1 MLNKFFRAV
10 AAGVMIGIAG
20 AVYLAVGPP
29 LGAILFSLGL
39 ILICARGYNLYTG
52 KIGYIQKPKEAIDM
66 LIYICGNAIG
76 TFLVAVTQNV
86 NTTEMVAAK
95 LAMPWWLTLIKA
107 IGCGILMYL
116 AVDIYKRGY
125 RVYEQTS
132 RYIGI
137 IVCIPAFILAGFEHS
152 IADMFY
158 IYCSDYCHWGD
169 ITWEAGVF
177 IIIVILGNAI
187 GANLHHL
194 DKLKKF

>member
-1 MLNKFFRAV
+1 MINKFIRAV

-39 ILICARGYNLYTG
+39 ILICTRGYNLYTG
-52 KIGYIQKPKEAIDM
+52 KIGYIKKPKETIDM
-66 LIYICGNAIG
+66 LIYVGGNALG
-76 TFLVAVTQNV
+76 TWLVAATQTIS
-86 NTTEMVAAK
+86 TTDLITAK

-116 AVDIYKRGY
+116 AVDIYKQGY
-125 RVYEQTS
+125 RVYEQLS

-158 IYCSDYCHWGD
+158 IWLGGIYDWRVL
-169 ITWEAGVF
+169 EF
-177 IIIVILGNAI
+177 ICIVILGNAI

-194 DKLKKF
+194 DKLKK

>member
-1 MLNKFFRAV
+1 MINKFIRAV

-52 KIGYIQKPKEAIDM
+52 KIGYIQKPKEVIDM
-66 LIYICGNAIG
+66 WIYVGGNALG
-76 TFLVAVTQNV
+76 TWLVATTQAIS
-86 NTTEMVAAK
+86 TTDLITAK

-116 AVDIYKRGY
+116 AVDIYKQGY
-125 RVYEQTS
+125 RVYEQVS

-158 IYCSDYCHWGD
+158 IWLGGIYDWRVL
-169 ITWEAGVF
+169 EF
-177 IIIVILGNAI
+177 ICIVILGNAI

-194 DKLKKF
+194 DKLKKI

>member
-1 MLNKFFRAV
+1 MLNKFFRAA
-10 AAGVMIGIAG
+10 AAGIMIGIAG

-52 KIGYIQKPKEAIDM
+52 KIGYIQKPEEIMDM
-66 LIYICGNAIG
+66 LVYICGNAIG
-76 TFLVAVTQNV
+76 TLIVAATQNV

-95 LAMPWWLTLIKA
+95 LAMPWWLTLVKA
-107 IGCGILMYL
+107 IGCGVLMYI
-116 AVDIYKRGY
+116 AVDIYKTKQNY
-125 RVYEQTS
+125 W
-132 RYIGI
+132 GI
-137 IVCIPAFILAGFEHS
+137 ITCIPAFILAGFEHS

-169 ITWEAGVF
+169 ITWKAGAFV
-177 IIIVILGNAI
+177 IIVILGNAI

>member
-1 MLNKFFRAV
+1 MINKFIRAV

-39 ILICARGYNLYTG
+39 ILICTRGYNLYTG
-52 KIGYIQKPKEAIDM
+52 KIGYIKKPKEISDM
-66 LIYICGNAIG
+66 LVYICGNAIG
-76 TFLVAVTQNV
+76 TFLISLTQNV

-107 IGCGILMYL
+107 IGCGILMYI
-116 AVDIYKRGY
+116 AVDIYNKSNVPFKSY
-125 RVYEQTS
+125 W
-132 RYIGI
+132 GI
-137 IVCIPAFILAGFEHS
+137 ITCIPGFILAGFEHS

-158 IYCSDYCHWGD
+158 VYCSDYCHQGNIPWD
-169 ITWEAGVF
+169 VGVF
-177 IIIVILGNAI
+177 ICIVILGNAI

-194 DKLKKF
+194 DKLKK

>member
-10 AAGVMIGIAG
+10 AAGIMIGIAG

-76 TFLVAVTQNV
+76 TFLVAATQNV
-86 NTTEMVAAK
+86 NTTEMVTAK

-116 AVDIYKRGY
+116 AVDIYKQGY
-125 RVYEQTS
+125 RVYEQVS

-158 IYCSDYCHWGD
+158 IWLGGIYDWCVL
-169 ITWEAGVF
+169 EF
-177 IIIVILGNAI
+177 ICIVILGNAI

-194 DKLKKF
+194 DKLKNF

>member
-66 LIYICGNAIG
+66 WIYVGGNALG
-76 TFLVAVTQNV
+76 TWLVAATQTIS
-86 NTTEMVAAK
+86 TTDLITAK

-125 RVYEQTS
+125 RVYEQLS

-137 IVCIPAFILAGFEHS
+137 VVCIPAFILAGFEHS

-158 IYCSDYCHWGD
+158 IWLGGIYDWRVL
-169 ITWEAGVF
+169 EF
-177 IIIVILGNAI
+177 ICIVILGNAI

>member
-1 MLNKFFRAV
+1 MINKFIRAV

-39 ILICARGYNLYTG
+39 ILICTRGYNLYTG
-52 KIGYIQKPKEAIDM
+52 KIGYIQEPKDAIDM
-66 LIYICGNAIG
+66 WIYIGGNALG
-76 TFLVAVTQNV
+76 TWLVAATQ
-86 NTTEMVAAK
+86 TMSTQSLILSK
-95 LAMPWWLTLIKA
+95 LEVPLWLTFIKA

-116 AVDIYKRGY
+116 AVDIYKTKQNY
-125 RVYEQTS
+125 W
-132 RYIGI
+132 GI
-137 IVCIPAFILAGFEHS
+137 ITCIPAFILAGFEHS

-158 IYCSDYCHWGD
+158 IWLGGIYDWRVL
-169 ITWEAGVF
+169 EF
-177 IIIVILGNAI
+177 ICIVILGNAI

>member
-1 MLNKFFRAV
+1 MLNKFIRAV

-52 KIGYIQKPKEAIDM
+52 KIGYIKEPKDAIDM
-66 LIYICGNAIG
+66 WIYIGGNALG
-76 TFLVAVTQNV
+76 TLLVAATQTIS
-86 NTTEMVAAK
+86 TTDLITTK

-116 AVDIYKRGY
+116 AVDIYKQGY
-125 RVYEQTS
+125 RTYDQAT

-158 IYCSDYCHWGD
+158 IWLGGIYNWR
-169 ITWEAGVF
+169 ILEF
-177 IIIVILGNAI
+177 ICIVILGNAI

-194 DKLKKF
+194 DKLKKI

>member
-39 ILICARGYNLYTG
+39 ILICTREYNLYTG
-52 KIGYIQKPKEAIDM
+52 KIGYVQKPKEIVDM
-66 LIYICGNAIG
+66 LVYIGGNAVG
-76 TFLVAVTQNV
+76 TWLVAATQNV
-86 NTTEMVAAK
+86 NTTEMVTAK
-95 LAMPWWLTLIKA
+95 LALPWWLVLIKA
-107 IGCGILMYL
+107 IGCGVLMYL
-116 AVDIYKRGY
+116 AVDIYKIKQNY
-125 RVYEQTS
+125 W
-132 RYIGI
+132 GI
-137 IVCIPAFILAGFEHS
+137 ITCIPAFILAGFEHS

-158 IYCSDYCHWGD
+158 IWLGGIYNWRVL
-169 ITWEAGVF
+169 EF
-177 IIIVILGNAI
+177 ICIVILGNAI

>member
-1 MLNKFFRAV
+1 MINKFFRAI

-66 LIYICGNAIG
+66 WIYVGGNALG
-76 TFLVAVTQNV
+76 TWLVATTQTIS
-86 NTTEMVAAK
+86 TTDLITAK

-116 AVDIYKRGY
+116 AVDIYKQGY
-125 RVYEQTS
+125 RVYEQVS

-158 IYCSDYCHWGD
+158 IWLGGIYDWRVL
-169 ITWEAGVF
+169 EF
-177 IIIVILGNAI
+177 ICIVILGNAI

-194 DKLKKF
+194 DKLKKI

>member
-1 MLNKFFRAV
+1 MINKFIRAV

-66 LIYICGNAIG
+66 WIYIGGNALG
-76 TFLVAVTQNV
+76 TWLVATTQTIS
-86 NTTEMVAAK
+86 TTDLIIAK

-116 AVDIYKRGY
+116 AVDIYKQGY
-125 RVYEQTS
+125 RVYEQLS

-158 IYCSDYCHWGD
+158 IWLGGIYDWRVL
-169 ITWEAGVF
+169 EF
-177 IIIVILGNAI
+177 ICIVILGNAI

-194 DKLKKF
+194 DKLKKI